1 MEINKQ
7 RLQELYEQEQS
18 KTLAAKAYCEEVGY
32 VYDETFR
39 KKANAYILKSERS
52 PEVPKDTDFENET
65 LTETNQYEKVAPLS
79 AVLPD
84 GSIMSIKEYCEFY
97 KIPFSDVRTYKL
109 VTHTGKGAYY
119 NIASNQIVD
128 SGRDDFH
135 KKILED
141 IAKIP
146 NKPTTLYR
154 QDDISL
160 EYDHLLVIDPADV
173 HIGKLAKS
181 FETGEDYDN
190 QIAVQRVRE
199 GVEGLLEK
207 AKGFKINQI
216 LFVGGN
222 DILHIDT
229 PKRTTTSGTDQDT
242 DGMWYTNFL
251 IAKELYIELLTKL
264 IKVADV
270 HFVFNP
276 SNHDYTH
283 GFFLADVIQT
293 YFKDCKNITFDCSIA
308 HRKYYVYYDNLIG
321 TTHGDG
327 GKMDNLPL
335 TMAHESPAWSSCKHR
350 YIYIHH
356 FHHKISKDYMGVC
369 VEALRSPSGADSW
382 HHRNQFQHSPK
393 AIEGFIHHPLH
404 GQIARLTHLF

>member
-1 MEINKQ
+1 MEINKK

-18 KTLAAKAYCEEVGY
+18 KTLAAKAYCEEVGII
-32 VYDETFR
+32 YDETFR

-52 PEVPKDTDFENET
+52 GEEFDDVMENVT
-65 LTETNQYEKVAPLS
+65 GTETNQYEKVSLLS
-79 AVLPD
+79 AVKPD
-84 GSIMSIKEYCEFY
+84 GSLMDIREYCDFY
-97 KIPFSDVRTYKL
+97 KIPFEHVRTFKL

-119 NIASNQIVD
+119 NIASNAIE
-128 SGRDDFH
+128 SGDMEKFH

-141 IAKIP
+141 IENIP
-146 NKPTTLYR
+146 NRPTTWYR
-154 QDDISL
+154 QDDITL
-160 EYDHLLVIDPADV
+160 EDEHLFVIDPADV

-199 GVEGLLEK
+199 GVEGLLQK
-207 AKGFKINQI
+207 AKGFRIDKI

-251 IAKELYIELLTKL
+251 IAKELYIELLTRL
-264 IKVADV
+264 IQVADV
-270 HFVFNP
+270 HFVYNP

-308 HRKYYVYYDNLIG
+308 HRKYFVYHNNLIG
-321 TTHGDG
+321 TAHGDG
-327 GKMDNLPL
+327 GKLDNLPL
-335 TMAHESPAWSSCKHR
+335 TMAHESPSWSSCKHK
-350 YIYIHH
+350 YIYVHH

-369 VEALRSPSGADSW
+369 VEALRSCSGTDSW
-382 HHRNQFQHSPK
+382 HHRNQYHHAPK